1 MNRKERM
8 ILIILGCLNFTHI
21 LDFMIMMPLDN
32 YLVPYFNISPQQ
44 FAILVG
50 SYTIAAGVSSL
61 IAVFFV
67 DRFDRRKVL
76 LFGYIG
82 FLVGTIACGLAD
94 SYVLLLAARIFAGVF
109 GGLIGAQVLSIVS
122 DVFGYERR
130 GQAMGAVMA
139 SFAAASIVGVPF
151 SLYLCSIFSWH
162 APFLLVGGL
171 GILVIPLVLKYIPT
185 ITAHINNDH
194 GLKDRIKTFTAI
206 LKDDRQRKA
215 LIFTA
220 MMMIGHFL
228 IIPFINPYMEF
239 NNGYSKDV
247 QTPLIYLV
255 GGLAS
260 LAASNIL
267 GKMADR
273 FGKMPVF
280 TISVALSVITVAGIT
295 NLPAINFVI
304 VLAIFAFWFV
314 LSTGRMIT
322 ANAMVTNVV
331 KAEHRGSFMS
341 FNNSVQ
347 QFGVSIAALIA
358 GLVITEEPDHSINH
372 YNWLGYLSGF
382 VLLIALFLAM
392 RLFSGMDKK
401 PGAVASS
408 SDAKKETA
416 GVEV

>member
-32 YLVPYFNISPQQ
+32 YLVPYFKISPQQ

-50 SYTIAAGVSSL
+50 SYTISAGISSL
-61 IAVFFV
+61 IGVFFV
-67 DRFDRRKVL
+67 DRFDRKNVL
-76 LFGYIG
+76 MFGYIG
-82 FLVGTIACGLAD
+82 FLLGTIACGLAD
-94 SYVLLLAARIFAGVF
+94 SYVLLLSARIFAGVF

-122 DVFGYERR
+122 DGFGYERR
-130 GQAMGAVMA
+130 GQAMGAIMA
-139 SFAAASIVGVPF
+139 SFAAASIVGVPL

-171 GILVIPLVLKYIPT
+171 GILVIPLVQQHIPS
-185 ITAHINNDH
+185 ITTHIKNDH
-194 GLKDRIKTFTAI
+194 GLRARVETFTAI
-206 LKDDRQRKA
+206 LKDGRQRQA
-215 LIFTA
+215 LLFTC
-220 MMMIGHFL
+220 MMMIGHFM
-228 IIPFINPYMEF
+228 IIPFINPFMEF

-260 LAASNIL
+260 LAASNVL

-273 FGKMPVF
+273 YGKMPVLAV
-280 TISVALSVITVAGIT
+280 SVILSVVTVAGIT
-295 NLPAINFVI
+295 NLPPINFII
-304 VLAIFAFWFV
+304 VLAIFAFWFI

-331 KAEHRGSFMS
+331 RAEHRGSFMS

-347 QFGVSIAALIA
+347 QFGISIAALIA
-358 GLVITEEPDHSINH
+358 GLIITEEPDHKINH
-372 YNWLGYLSGF
+372 YSWLGYLSGA
-382 VLLIALFLAM
+382 VLLIALFLAQ

-401 PGAVASS
+401 PVIKDTG
-408 SDAKKETA
+408 EQ
-416 GVEV
+416 